1 MDEAIPARSS
11 FTRARQRLG
20 AGVLEA
26 VFAAGR
32 AGGAAGLDGAF
43 WRGMRVAAVDGFV
56 LDVPD
61 TEVNRGRSAARS
73 TPGAMESGGFPQ
85 ARVVTLTETGTH
97 SPVDARVGGFPAGS
111 RRGGRDAGSAAG
123 MLVIIDR
130 GFPGVA
136 LWKAYTQ
143 AGAHLLIRARSSV
156 AARPVRVLEDGTYLA
171 RMNLAGQKGAHPG
184 GVLVRVIEYR
194 VDGGEVIRL
203 LTDLTD
209 PVAFP
214 PGSSPPS
221 TVSAGKAR

>member
-1 MDEAIPARSS
+1 MDEAIPAKSS

-26 VFAAGR
+26 LCRRLAGPV
-32 AGGAAGLDGAF
+32 APAGLDGAF

-61 TEVNRGRSAARS
+61 TKVNRAAF
-73 TPGAMESGGFPQ
+73 GGPVDAKGQAAGSPQ
-85 ARVVTLTETGTH
+85 AR
-97 SPVDARVGGFPAGS
+97 
-111 RRGGRDAGSAAG
+111 
-123 MLVIIDR
+123 LVIMDR
-130 GFPGVA
+130 AFAGVA

-156 AARPVRVLEDGTYLA
+156 ARRPVQVLDDGTYLA

-184 GVLVRVIEYR
+184 GVLVRVTGYR

-203 LTDLTD
+203 LTDLMD

-214 PGSSPPS
+214 
-221 TVSAGKAR
+221 AGELAALYHQRWESEMVFTQLAKG